1 MASKRIQEIVDRF
14 VTELVAV
21 SEEEAAEALQDRL
34 RDMLGGAVKTESLL
48 PAKRRKTTKGYT
60 VLRPCPIPGC
70 KKVAAPRYQMVCKDH
85 STELSREEILV
96 ARDNAQKEGG
106 VWFGL
111 TPGKPW
117 KGLKAAQAA
126 EARAKAG

>member
-14 VTELVAV
+14 VTELQAA
-21 SEEEAAEALQDRL
+21 SEEEAEASFAARL
-34 RDMLGGAVKTESLL
+34 RSVLGSIAGVEVAPV
-48 PAKRRKTTKGYT
+48 KRRKTTKGYT
-60 VLRPCPIPGC
+60 VLRPCPIQGC

-85 STELSREEILV
+85 SHELTREEILV

-106 VWFGL
+106 VWFDL

-117 KGLKAAQAA
+117 KGLRAAQAKA
-126 EARAKAG
+126 KKAG